1 MNKYLTILTIGSL
14 FSASACAQEYSEKD
28 VPAAVKTA
36 FSQKFPTA
44 KKVNWDLESATE
56 WEAEFKQ
63 AGTEYSANFLT
74 DGTWQETEHEIKK
87 SDVPEAIKQA
97 FAKDFSGYE
106 LEKVEISETAGGS
119 VYELAVEKGEEE
131 WELVFD
137 AHGLLIEKKAIEEN
151 DED

>member
-1 MNKYLTILTIGSL
+1 MNKYLTILSIGVLLSTG
-14 FSASACAQEYSEKD
+14 ACAQEQSGEE
-28 VPAAVKTA
+28 VPEAVKAA

-44 KKVNWDLESATE
+44 KKVSWDMESATE
-56 WEAEFKQ
+56 WEAEFKLE
-63 AGTEYSANFLT
+63 GNEYSANFLA

-87 SDVPEAIKQA
+87 ADIPEAIKQTLA
-97 FAKDFSGYE
+97 QDFAGFKIE
-106 LEKVEISETAGGS
+106 EAEISEKADGS

-137 AHGLLIEKKAIEEN
+137 INGKLIEKKAIEED